1 MDTTPIYELRERLR
15 AAAMAGTSLLA
26 EDFRLRRACEMF
38 KPLAAASPV
47 FAKIGQLTEQLL
59 SPDISHPQGA
69 LLDAVSLTDA
79 VICTLGAVDVAGEIT
94 PLEIVGSE
102 ETADAMIVNA
112 PYSVLKE
119 LLEGLEGTGGAC
131 YRIREEHPALFR
143 DYRVKYALVQ
153 ALGASYAEF
162 ANDVAK
168 WLCEDKDKSI
178 LPLLYRDFD
187 PAGKREM
194 VRRVEVIEAV
204 AGADANDFYIKML
217 DTAQKEVR
225 QALIFALR
233 HHQDNVPLLLEMTK
247 KERGKN
253 KDAAFWALAN
263 IENAQAAAYFKKY
276 AEKNPK
282 AVLGYL
288 TDASSEW
295 AAEVVEELC
304 DRVLEQIENIN
315 EVSAE
320 EKDLSD
326 VFYLLHDL
334 LRALYG
340 KGGAHGC
347 ECYRKLLRHLPA
359 VNALF
364 EKRKKQHNP
373 VEKIM
378 WRLDFLQSLAN
389 VQYLYPMGK
398 FISGLGLLL
407 MQSLVVNP
415 DADLQA
421 LALELYQADAYFLP
435 AAVMTKLLNDED
447 CADWLEAQ
455 LIDQRTSKIAEKR
468 MRMILEA
475 VGFFCWDKLKGAYEL
490 FGSSRNSD
498 ILSVRRE
505 IQVSHAANM
514 LRWLMRHPSHDT
526 DAVLTNWIPL
536 NDEGLCREAGAY
548 FYQRALTSKD
558 TDSMYL
564 INWDSSYSM
573 YLINCMKDCN
583 WNVCKGLGVKF
594 VKEHLSF
601 NANNVYVRLIRLPG
615 DKDAIMEEMREI
627 CTMVRSGALKADR
640 LKPEELEASMEDWYR
655 RN

>member
-26 EDFRLRRACEMF
+26 EDFRLRRVCEMF

-47 FAKIGQLTEQLL
+47 FAKIEQLTEQLL

-347 ECYRKLLRHLPA
+347 ECYRKLLKHLPA

-475 VGFFCWDKLKGAYEL
+475 VGFICWDKLKGAYEL

>member
-26 EDFRLRRACEMF
+26 EDFRLRRVCEMF

-47 FAKIGQLTEQLL
+47 FAKIEQLTEQLL

-94 PLEIVGSE
+94 PLEIVESE
-102 ETADAMIVNA
+102 ETTDAMIVNA

-288 TDASSEW
+288 IDASSEW

>member
-1 MDTTPIYELRERLR
+1 MAGNSRGLRERLR

-26 EDFRLRRACEMF
+26 EDFRLRRVCEMF

-47 FAKIGQLTEQLL
+47 FAKIEQLTEQLL

-315 EVSAE
+315 EVAAE

-475 VGFFCWDKLKGAYEL
+475 VGFICWDKLKGAYEL

>member
-26 EDFRLRRACEMF
+26 EDFRLRRVCETF

-59 SPDISHPQGA
+59 SPDISHPQDA

-475 VGFFCWDKLKGAYEL
+475 VGFICWDKLKGAYEL

>member
-26 EDFRLRRACEMF
+26 EDFRLRRVCEMF

-47 FAKIGQLTEQLL
+47 FAKIEQLTEQLL

-475 VGFFCWDKLKGAYEL
+475 VGFICWDKLKGAYEL

>member
-26 EDFRLRRACEMF
+26 EDFRLRSVCETF

-475 VGFFCWDKLKGAYEL
+475 VGFICWDKLKGAYEL

>member
-217 DTAQKEVR
+217 DTAQKEVQ

-253 KDAAFWALAN
+253 KNAAFWALAN

-475 VGFFCWDKLKGAYEL
+475 VGFICWDKLKGAYEL

>member
-288 TDASSEW
+288 IDASSEW

-475 VGFFCWDKLKGAYEL
+475 VGFICWDKLKGAYEL

>member
-204 AGADANDFYIKML
+204 ARADANDFYIKML

-315 EVSAE
+315 EVAAE

-347 ECYRKLLRHLPA
+347 ECYRKLLKHLPA

-475 VGFFCWDKLKGAYEL
+475 VGFICWDKLKGAYEL

>member
-26 EDFRLRRACEMF
+26 EDFRLKRTYEAF
-38 KPLAAASPV
+38 KPLEAASPV
-47 FAKIGQLTEQLL
+47 FAKVGQLTERLL
-59 SPDISHPQGA
+59 SNDILNPQGV
-69 LLDAVSLTDA
+69 LLEAVSLTDA
-79 VICTLGAVDVAGEIT
+79 VICTLGAVDIKGEVT
-94 PLEIVGSE
+94 PIEIFESD
-102 ETADAMIVNA
+102 ETAAGMIVNA

-119 LLEGLEGTGGAC
+119 LLEGLQGAGGSS
-131 YRIREEHPALFR
+131 YRIREEHPELFR
-143 DYRVKYALVQ
+143 DYRVKCALVQ

-168 WLCEDKDKSI
+168 WLCEDRDKSM
-178 LPLLYRDFD
+178 LPLLYQNFD

-194 VRRVEVIEAV
+194 VRRVEVIEAA

-233 HHQDNVPLLLEMTK
+233 HHQDNVPLLLELTK

-253 KDAAFWALAN
+253 KDAAFKALAN
-263 IENAQAAAYFKKY
+263 MEDVRAAAYFREY
-276 AEKNPK
+276 AERNLK

-288 TDASSEW
+288 VDASSNW

-304 DRVLEQIENIN
+304 DRVLEQIEKID
-315 EVSAE
+315 EDSAADKE
-320 EKDLSD
+320 QSD
-326 VFYLLHDL
+326 VFYLLHDMM
-334 LRALYG
+334 RALYG

-347 ECYRKLLRHLPA
+347 ECYRKLLKHLPA

-407 MQSLVVNP
+407 MQVNP

-421 LALELYQADAYFLP
+421 LALELYRADVYFLP

-447 CADWLEAQ
+447 CADWIEAQ
-455 LIDQRTSKIAEKR
+455 LIDQRTSKISEKR
-468 MRMILEA
+468 MRMVLEA
-475 VGFFCWDKLKGAYEL
+475 LGFVCWDKIKKVYEL
-490 FGSSRNSD
+490 FGSGDNSN
-498 ILSVRRE
+498 ISSVRRE
-505 IQVSHAANM
+505 IQVSYAANM
-514 LRWLMRHPSHDT
+514 VRWMIRHPSYDS
-526 DAVLTNWIPL
+526 DVVLVNWVPL
-536 NDEGLCREAGAY
+536 NDNVLCMEAGAY
-548 FYQRALTSKD
+548 FYQRALTNKD
-558 TDSMYL
+558 NYGIYWMKYMRDY
-564 INWDSSYSM
+564 NWT
-573 YLINCMKDCN
+573 
-583 WNVCKGLGVKF
+583 VCKGLGIKYVKD
-594 VKEHLSF
+594 
-601 NANNVYVRLIRLPG
+601 NPTATAYTIYTYLIRMPG
-615 DKDAIMEEMREI
+615 DKDAVMEEMREI
-627 CTMVRSGALKADR
+627 CTMVQSGALKVTR
-640 LKPEELEASMEDWYR
+640 LKLDALEEYMQDWYLK
-655 RN
+655 N

>member
-94 PLEIVGSE
+94 PLEIVESE

-288 TDASSEW
+288 IDASSEW

>member
-26 EDFRLRRACEMF
+26 EDFRLRRVCETF

-168 WLCEDKDKSI
+168 WLCEDRDKSI

-315 EVSAE
+315 EVAAE

-347 ECYRKLLRHLPA
+347 ECYRKLLKHLPA

-475 VGFFCWDKLKGAYEL
+475 VGFICWDKLKGAYEL

>member
-15 AAAMAGTSLLA
+15 VAAMAGTSLLA
-26 EDFRLRRACEMF
+26 EDFRLRRVCETF

-79 VICTLGAVDVAGEIT
+79 VICTLGVVDVAGEIT
-94 PLEIVGSE
+94 PLEIAGSE
-102 ETADAMIVNA
+102 ETTDAMIVNA

-263 IENAQAAAYFKKY
+263 IEDAQAAAYFKKY

-288 TDASSEW
+288 TDASSDW

-315 EVSAE
+315 EVAAE

-475 VGFFCWDKLKGAYEL
+475 VGFICWDKIKGVYEL

-498 ILSVRRE
+498 ISSVRRE

-558 TDSMYL
+558 NDG
-564 INWDSSYSM
+564 M

-601 NANNVYVRLIRLPG
+601 NANNVYVQLIRLPG

>member
-26 EDFRLRRACEMF
+26 EDFRLRRVCEMF

-47 FAKIGQLTEQLL
+47 FAKIEQLTEQLL

-168 WLCEDKDKSI
+168 WLCEDRDKSI

-347 ECYRKLLRHLPA
+347 ECYRKLLKHLPA

-475 VGFFCWDKLKGAYEL
+475 VGFICWDKLKGAYEL

>member
-26 EDFRLRRACEMF
+26 EDFRLRRVCETF

-79 VICTLGAVDVAGEIT
+79 VICTLGAVDVAGEII
-94 PLEIVGSE
+94 PLEIAGSE

-119 LLEGLEGTGGAC
+119 LFEGLEGTGGAC

-415 DADLQA
+415 DADLQV

-475 VGFFCWDKLKGAYEL
+475 VGFICWDKLKGAYEL

>member
-475 VGFFCWDKLKGAYEL
+475 VGFICWDKLKGAYEL

>member
-340 KGGAHGC
+340 KGDAHGC

-475 VGFFCWDKLKGAYEL
+475 VGFICWDKLKGAYEL

>member
-26 EDFRLRRACEMF
+26 EDFRLKRTYEAF
-38 KPLAAASPV
+38 KPLEAASPV
-47 FAKIGQLTEQLL
+47 FAKVGQLTERLL
-59 SPDISHPQGA
+59 SNDILNPQG
-69 LLDAVSLTDA
+69 LLLEAVSLTDA
-79 VICTLGAVDVAGEIT
+79 VICTLGAVDIKGEVT
-94 PLEIVGSE
+94 PIEIFESE
-102 ETADAMIVNA
+102 ETAAGMIVNA

-119 LLEGLEGTGGAC
+119 LLEGLQGAGGSS
-131 YRIREEHPALFR
+131 YRIREEHPELFR
-143 DYRVKYALVQ
+143 DYRVKCALVQ

-162 ANDVAK
+162 ANDVTK
-168 WLCEDKDKSI
+168 WLCEDRDKSI
-178 LPLLYRDFD
+178 LPLLYQNFD

-194 VRRVEVIEAV
+194 VRRVEVIEVA

-233 HHQDNVPLLLEMTK
+233 HHQDNVPLLLELTK

-253 KDAAFWALAN
+253 KDAAFKALAN
-263 IENAQAAAYFKKY
+263 MEDVRAAAYFREY
-276 AEKNPK
+276 AERNLK

-288 TDASSEW
+288 VDASSNW

-304 DRVLEQIENIN
+304 DRVLEQIEKID
-315 EVSAE
+315 EDSAADKE
-320 EKDLSD
+320 QSD
-326 VFYLLHDL
+326 VFYLLHDMM
-334 LRALYG
+334 RALYG

-347 ECYRKLLRHLPA
+347 ECYRKLLKHLPA

-475 VGFFCWDKLKGAYEL
+475 VGFICWDKLKGAYEL

-514 LRWLMRHPSHDT
+514 LQWLMRHPSHDT
-526 DAVLTNWIPL
+526 DAVLVNWVPL
-536 NDEGLCREAGAY
+536 NDKVLCMEAGAY
-548 FYQRALTSKD
+548 FYQRALTNKD

>member
-233 HHQDNVPLLLEMTK
+233 HHQDNVPLLFEMTK

-288 TDASSEW
+288 IDASSEW

-475 VGFFCWDKLKGAYEL
+475 VGFICWDKLKGAYEL

>member
-162 ANDVAK
+162 ANEVAK

-288 TDASSEW
+288 IDASSEW

-315 EVSAE
+315 EVAAE

>member
-1 MDTTPIYELRERLR
+1 MDTTPICELRERLR

-26 EDFRLRRACEMF
+26 EDFRLRRVCETF

-315 EVSAE
+315 EVAAE

-475 VGFFCWDKLKGAYEL
+475 VGFICWDKLKGAYEL

>member
-26 EDFRLRRACEMF
+26 EDFRLRRVCETF

-59 SPDISHPQGA
+59 SPDISHPQDA

-204 AGADANDFYIKML
+204 VGADANDFYIKML

-347 ECYRKLLRHLPA
+347 ECYRKLLKHLPA

-475 VGFFCWDKLKGAYEL
+475 VGFICWDKLKGAYEL

>member
-315 EVSAE
+315 EVAAE
-320 EKDLSD
+320 EKDQSD

>member
-26 EDFRLRRACEMF
+26 EDFRLRRVCETF

-119 LLEGLEGTGGAC
+119 LLERLEGTGGAC

-143 DYRVKYALVQ
+143 DYRVKYAMVK

-315 EVSAE
+315 EVAAE

-475 VGFFCWDKLKGAYEL
+475 VGFICWDKLKGAYEL

>member
-47 FAKIGQLTEQLL
+47 FAKIGQLTEQLF

-475 VGFFCWDKLKGAYEL
+475 VGFICWDKLKGA
-490 FGSSRNSD
+490 
-498 ILSVRRE
+498 
-505 IQVSHAANM
+505 
-514 LRWLMRHPSHDT
+514 
-526 DAVLTNWIPL
+526 
-536 NDEGLCREAGAY
+536 
-548 FYQRALTSKD
+548 
-558 TDSMYL
+558 
-564 INWDSSYSM
+564 
-573 YLINCMKDCN
+573 
-583 WNVCKGLGVKF
+583 
-594 VKEHLSF
+594 
-601 NANNVYVRLIRLPG
+601 
-615 DKDAIMEEMREI
+615 
-627 CTMVRSGALKADR
+627 
-640 LKPEELEASMEDWYR
+640 
-655 RN
+655 

>member
-288 TDASSEW
+288 IDASSEW

-475 VGFFCWDKLKGAYEL
+475 VGFICWDKLKGAYEL

-548 FYQRALTSKD
+548 FYQRALTSKH

>member
-288 TDASSEW
+288 IDASSEW

-601 NANNVYVRLIRLPG
+601 NANNVYVRLIRLSG

>member
-38 KPLAAASPV
+38 KSLAAASPV

-168 WLCEDKDKSI
+168 WLCEDRDKSI

-475 VGFFCWDKLKGAYEL
+475 VGFICWDKLKGAYEL

>member
-168 WLCEDKDKSI
+168 WLCEDRDKSI

-347 ECYRKLLRHLPA
+347 ECYRKLLKHLPA

-475 VGFFCWDKLKGAYEL
+475 VGFICWDKLKGAYEL

>member
-288 TDASSEW
+288 IDASSEW

>member
-187 PAGKREM
+187 TAGKREM

-288 TDASSEW
+288 IDASSEW

>member
-26 EDFRLRRACEMF
+26 EDFRLRRACETF
-38 KPLAAASPV
+38 KPLASASPV

-59 SPDISHPQGA
+59 SPDISHPQGV

-94 PLEIVGSE
+94 PLENVSSE
-102 ETADAMIVNA
+102 KTADTMIVNA

-119 LLEGLEGTGGAC
+119 LLEGLEGTGGAS
-131 YRIREEHPALFR
+131 YRIRDEHPALFR

-162 ANDVAK
+162 ANDVER

-194 VRRVEVIEAV
+194 VRRVEVMETV

-253 KDAAFWALAN
+253 KDAAFQALAN
-263 IENAQAAAYFKKY
+263 MEDEQAAAYFKKY
-276 AEKNPK
+276 AEKNLK

-288 TDASSEW
+288 TDASSDW

-304 DRVLEQIENIN
+304 DSVLEQIENMIN
-315 EVSAE
+315 EVSAA

-347 ECYRKLLRHLPA
+347 ECYRKLLTHLSA
-359 VNALF
+359 INALF

-373 VEKIM
+373 VEKII
-378 WRLDFLQSLAN
+378 WRTDFLQSLAN

-421 LALELYQADAYFLP
+421 LALELYQTDAYFLP

-455 LIDQRTSKIAEKR
+455 LIDQRTSKISEKR

-475 VGFFCWDKLKGAYEL
+475 VGFICWDKLKGVYEL
-490 FGSSRNSD
+490 FGSSHNSD
-498 ILSVRRE
+498 ISSVRRE

-558 TDSMYL
+558 NDG
-564 INWDSSYSM
+564 M

-615 DKDAIMEEMREI
+615 DKEAIMEEMREI
-627 CTMVRSGALKADR
+627 CTMVRSGALKANY
-640 LKPEELEASMEDWYR
+640 LKPEELETFMEDWYR
-655 RN
+655 RS

>member
-26 EDFRLRRACEMF
+26 EDFRLRRVCETF

-47 FAKIGQLTEQLL
+47 FAKIEQLTEQLL

-94 PLEIVGSE
+94 PLEIVESE

-276 AEKNPK
+276 AEKNPE

-315 EVSAE
+315 EVAAE

-475 VGFFCWDKLKGAYEL
+475 VGFICWDKLKGAYEL

>member
-26 EDFRLRRACEMF
+26 EDFRLRRVCETF

-59 SPDISHPQGA
+59 SPDISHPQGE

-168 WLCEDKDKSI
+168 WLCEDRDKSI

-315 EVSAE
+315 EVAAE

-347 ECYRKLLRHLPA
+347 ECYRKLLKHLPA

-475 VGFFCWDKLKGAYEL
+475 VGFICWDKLKGAYEL

>member
-26 EDFRLRRACEMF
+26 EDFRLRRVCETF

-168 WLCEDKDKSI
+168 WLCEDRDKSI

-315 EVSAE
+315 EVAAE

-475 VGFFCWDKLKGAYEL
+475 VGFICWDKLKGAYEL

>member
-288 TDASSEW
+288 IDASSEW

-447 CADWLEAQ
+447 WADWLEAQ

>member
-26 EDFRLRRACEMF
+26 EDFRLRRVCETF

-347 ECYRKLLRHLPA
+347 ECY
-359 VNALF
+359 
-364 EKRKKQHNP
+364 
-373 VEKIM
+373 KI
-378 WRLDFLQSLAN
+378 
-389 VQYLYPMGK
+389 G
-398 FISGLGLLL
+398 
-407 MQSLVVNP
+407 
-415 DADLQA
+415 
-421 LALELYQADAYFLP
+421 
-435 AAVMTKLLNDED
+435 
-447 CADWLEAQ
+447 
-455 LIDQRTSKIAEKR
+455 
-468 MRMILEA
+468 
-475 VGFFCWDKLKGAYEL
+475 
-490 FGSSRNSD
+490 
-498 ILSVRRE
+498 
-505 IQVSHAANM
+505 
-514 LRWLMRHPSHDT
+514 
-526 DAVLTNWIPL
+526 
-536 NDEGLCREAGAY
+536 
-548 FYQRALTSKD
+548 RAH
-558 TDSMYL
+558 
-564 INWDSSYSM
+564 
-573 YLINCMKDCN
+573 
-583 WNVCKGLGVKF
+583 V
-594 VKEHLSF
+594 
-601 NANNVYVRLIRLPG
+601 
-615 DKDAIMEEMREI
+615 
-627 CTMVRSGALKADR
+627 
-640 LKPEELEASMEDWYR
+640 
-655 RN
+655 

>member
-26 EDFRLRRACEMF
+26 EDFRLRRACETF

-94 PLEIVGSE
+94 PLEIVESE
-102 ETADAMIVNA
+102 ETTDAMIVNA

-168 WLCEDKDKSI
+168 WLCEDRDKSI

-315 EVSAE
+315 EVAAE

-347 ECYRKLLRHLPA
+347 ECYRKLLKHLPA

-475 VGFFCWDKLKGAYEL
+475 VGFICWDKLKGAYEL

-505 IQVSHAANM
+505 IQVSHATNM